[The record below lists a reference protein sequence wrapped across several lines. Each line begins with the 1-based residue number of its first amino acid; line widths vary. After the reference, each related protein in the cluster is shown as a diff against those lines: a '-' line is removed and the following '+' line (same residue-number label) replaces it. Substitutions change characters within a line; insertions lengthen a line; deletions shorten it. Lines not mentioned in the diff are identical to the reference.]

1 MSNKTKSKKHTKKR
15 MTRKKKQKQIQ
26 KHVKQRISKKTLKCA
41 PGRDHNFTCY
51 NSTALHELKEAWN
64 EHYPNKLIT
73 TNSPYEIWKYFHDH
87 FNSMCENEKCWI
99 RQSFMNNKVSANL
112 KKFTF
117 APDSPESWK
126 KNPNEWLSSDEIID
140 VMKQYEDSHPD
151 FVFLGPSPI
160 DFEKKTLFNDCI
172 WEDLCK
178 FDLRQY
184 IEKGKTKIGI
194 IFNLDPA
201 DKDGSHWVAAF
212 IDTKRKGIYYYDSNG
227 IKAPKRIKDFLY
239 KVKAQGK
246 HKDVGIPFKIEQ
258 NSKEHQMK
266 DGECGMFTM
275 YFIINMLKK
284 QSFKQFKSKFKGG
297 GDAHMQKLRSLLFN

>member
-1 MSNKTKSKKHTKKR
+1 MTKKQKKQKTKKQTILKQNKTKKK
-15 MTRKKKQKQIQ
+15 
-26 KHVKQRISKKTLKCA
+26 LKCA
-41 PGRDHNFTCY
+41 PGRDHKFTCY
-51 NSTALHELKEAWN
+51 NSSALHELKDAWN
-64 EHYPNKLIT
+64 EKYPNKRI
-73 TNSPYEIWKYFHDH
+73 NSNTPYEIWSYFHTH
-87 FNSMCENEKCWI
+87 FKAMCENEKCWL
-99 RQSFMNNKVSANL
+99 RQSFMQNKLSSSL
-112 KKFTF
+112 KKYTF
-117 APDSPESWK
+117 APNSPESWES
-126 KNPNEWLSSDEIID
+126 NPKEWLSSDEIMD
-140 VMKQYEDSHPD
+140 VMKQYEHIHPE

-227 IKAPKRIKDFLY
+227 IHAPKRIKKFLQ
-239 KVKAQGK
+239 KVKEQGK
-246 HKDVGIPFKIEQ
+246 HKDVGIKFKIEQ

-284 QSFKQFKSKFKGG
+284 QSFKQFKKKFKGG
-297 GDAHMQKLRSLLFN
+297 GDDYMNQLRDVLFN

>member
-1 MSNKTKSKKHTKKR
+1 MTKKEKKQSKKQSKKQTKKQSKKQSKIKNNKSKK
-15 MTRKKKQKQIQ
+15 M
-26 KHVKQRISKKTLKCA
+26 LKCA
-41 PGRDHNFTCY
+41 PGRDHKFTCY
-51 NSTALHELKEAWN
+51 NSTALHELKDAWN
-64 EHYPNKLIT
+64 EKYPDKRI
-73 TNSPYEIWKYFHDH
+73 NSNTPYEIWSYFHNH
-87 FNSMCENEKCWI
+87 FKSMCENEKCWL
-99 RQSFMNNKVSANL
+99 RQSFMQNKVSSSL
-112 KKFTF
+112 KKYTF
-117 APDSPESWK
+117 APDSPESWES
-126 KNPNEWLSSDEIID
+126 NPKEWLSSDEILD
-140 VMKQYEDSHPD
+140 VMKQYEHTHPE

-227 IKAPKRIKDFLY
+227 IQAPIRIKKFLH
-239 KVKAQGK
+239 KVKEQGK
-246 HKDVGIPFKIEQ
+246 HKDVGIKFKIEQ
-258 NSKEHQMK
+258 NTKEHQMK

-284 QSFKQFKSKFKGG
+284 QSFKQFKKKFKGG
-297 GDAHMQKLRSLLFN
+297 GDEYMNKLRDVLFN

>member
-1 MSNKTKSKKHTKKR
+1 MVKKKSVKKQHRTTTKKPQKHTNKQKHRIKKSKKLR
-15 MTRKKKQKQIQ
+15 
-26 KHVKQRISKKTLKCA
+26 CA
-41 PGRDHNFTCY
+41 PGREHYFTCY
-51 NSTALHELKEAWN
+51 NSSSLQEIKNAWN
-64 EHYPNKLIT
+64 DKYPNKRIY
-73 TNSPYEIWKYFHDH
+73 TNSPYEIWSYFQNEFKH
-87 FNSMCENEKCWI
+87 MCKDEKCWLE
-99 RQSFMNNKVSANL
+99 QAFMENKISPTL

-117 APDSPESWK
+117 APNSPHSWEK
-126 KNPNEWLSSDEIID
+126 DPSEWLSSDEIND
-140 VMKQYEDSHPD
+140 VMKQYEKTHSD

-160 DFEKKTLFNDCI
+160 DFDKKTLFNDCI

-178 FDLRQY
+178 FDLREY

-227 IKAPKRIKDFLY
+227 IHAPKRIKRFLD
-239 KVKAQGK
+239 KVKQQGK
-246 HKDVGIPFKIEQ
+246 HKDVNIKFKLEQ
-258 NSKEHQMK
+258 NTKEHQMK

-284 QSFKQFKSKFKGG
+284 QSFKQFKNKFKGG
-297 GDAHMQKLRSLLFN
+297 GDDHMNKLRHILFN